1 MESRIRILRCLR
13 LLLLSAGAAGWRRR
27 ARQDLWFRQTKIQHE
42 RIKLK
47 IHNNNRIRELNDKIM
62 ESRLRILQ
70 WLSLLLL
77 SAGLV
82 GWRRSVMRN
91 TRVRQPQW
99 PPGIPKTDELK
110 FLIKHKRKK
119 KRTMESP
126 LLILRRLG
134 LLQMQ
139 DFHPWELQN
148 LAHFSGFRRA

>member
-1 MESRIRILRCLR
+1 MESRIRILQWLR

-27 ARQDLWFRQTKIQHE
+27 ARQDLRFRQYKIQHK

-47 IHNNNRIRELNDKIM
+47 IHNSNRIRELNDKIM

-82 GWRRSVMRN
+82 GWCRSVMRN
-91 TRVRQPQW
+91 TRYRRPQW
-99 PPGIPKTDELK
+99 PPGIHKSDELK

-148 LAHFSGFRRA
+148 LAYFSGFRRP